1 MNNNVKSV
9 KSAERVLDLLELLSL
24 RDEPMRLNDIA
35 LTLGYPKSSTH
46 GLLTTL
52 VNRGYSER
60 DGSERYQL
68 AAEIRE
74 GFNWV
79 GGFEVILRRH
89 ALPIMEAARART
101 GETVFLSVRGEDHD
115 ARQLAKLVS
124 PQHIRYDSSGTFR
137 VPAYASVMGRVLLA
151 YAEPEEVEAY
161 LAKTELKPFTSKTV
175 TTKDGIRSI
184 LADIR
189 ARGYGTIVEEFVIG
203 GCGVCAPVR
212 DRSGKVVAVL
222 NIATV
227 TQRYDQQK
235 DDMRDCVLASAA
247 ALSARLGHVAA
258 QPQGDK

>member
-1 MNNNVKSV
+1 MNDQTKNV
-9 KSAERVLDLLELLSL
+9 KSAERILDLLELLSL
-24 RDEPMRLNDIA
+24 HGEPMRLNEITRA
-35 LTLGYPKSSTH
+35 LGYPKSSAH
-46 GLLTTL
+46 GLLSTL
-52 VNRGYSER
+52 VSRGYVER
-60 DGSERYQL
+60 DGAERYGL
-68 AAEIRE
+68 ADGIRE

-101 GETVFLSVRGEDHD
+101 GETVFLSVRGKNQD

-124 PQHIRYDSSGTFR
+124 PQHIRYDSPGTSV

-151 YAEPEEVEAY
+151 YADPGEIDAY
-161 LAKTELKPFTSKTV
+161 LAATELKPFTNKTV
-175 TTKDGIRSI
+175 TTEDGIRAI

-227 TQRYDQQK
+227 TQRYDLRK
-235 DDMRDCVLASAA
+235 NEMRDCVLASAA
-247 ALSARLGHVAA
+247 ELSGCLGYMGT
-258 QPQGDK
+258 QMGDE

>member
-1 MNNNVKSV
+1 MNERGKTV

-24 RDEPMRLNDIA
+24 RGEPMRLNDIA
-35 LTLGYPKSSTH
+35 RALGYPKSSTH
-46 GLLTTL
+46 GLLSTL
-52 VNRGYSER
+52 VDRGYVDR
-60 DGSERYQL
+60 DGSERYRL
-68 AAEIRE
+68 VEEIRE

-79 GGFEVILRRH
+79 GGFEAILRRH

-101 GETVFLSVRGEDHD
+101 GETVFLSVRGENQD

-124 PQHIRYDSSGTFR
+124 HQHIRYDSPGTST

-151 YAEPEEVEAY
+151 HADPAEIDAY
-161 LAKTELKPFTSKTV
+161 LAATELKPFTAKTV
-175 TTKDGIRSI
+175 VTEDGIRAI

-212 DRSGKVVAVL
+212 DRAGKVVAVL

-227 TQRYDQQK
+227 TQRYDLQK
-235 DDMRDCVLASAA
+235 DEMRDCVVASAA
-247 ALSARLGHVAA
+247 ELSARLGHI
-258 QPQGDK
+258 GGEN